1 MAKVEDS
8 SPAQATIKATEREKK
23 SPCQIERATEPCAI
37 VIFGASG
44 DLTKRKLI
52 PSLFRLYINGLLPS
66 EFLIVGTGRK
76 DMGNDAFR
84 DKMKK
89 ALGNDSAFKNKENKI
104 KEFLSTLYYEQLD
117 YSDLTA
123 YEKLSHK
130 LKELESEGIPGGN
143 RIYYLST
150 PPSVYT
156 TITENLGLSHLS
168 MENGGWR
175 RIVIEKPFGRDLD
188 SARALNAH
196 IRHYFK
202 ENQIFRID
210 HYLGKE
216 TVQDILMF
224 RFANSIFE
232 PIWDRRY
239 IDHVQITTA
248 ESIGIENRAGYYDK
262 SGVMRD
268 MFQNHMLQL
277 VALTAME
284 PPAAF
289 EADAV
294 RDEKVKVLRSIRP
307 IPLSEI
313 NKHLALGQ
321 YDKGAID
328 DNAVISY
335 RDEED
340 IKDNSHTATYAAIKL
355 YLDNWRWK
363 GVPFYLR
370 SGKRLARRKTEIAV
384 QFRHVP
390 HFMFR
395 NVMED
400 EINPNTL
407 VFTIQPDE
415 GIKLTLQTK
424 MPGTKVCLREVVMD
438 FKYKDFYSGAGVDA
452 YERVL
457 IDCLEG
463 DHTLFVR
470 EDGVDY
476 AWKLLTPVLEAIE
489 SDPKSAPFEM
499 YESGSQGPELADRL
513 IGKDGRKWRGL

>member
-1 MAKVEDS
+1 MV
-8 SPAQATIKATEREKK
+8 QVGATVQTPETGKK
-23 SPCQIERATEPCAI
+23 SPCEIERATEPCAI

-44 DLTKRKLI
+44 DLTERKLI
-52 PSLFRLYINGLLPS
+52 PSLFRLFINGLLPP
-66 EFLIVGTGRK
+66 EFLIIGTGRR
-76 DMGNDAFR
+76 DVGDEGFR
-84 DKMKK
+84 EKMKK
-89 ALGNDSAFKNKENKI
+89 ALLSDSSFESKKKDL

-117 YSDLTA
+117 YGDLNDYT
-123 YEKLSHK
+123 KLSER
-130 LKELESEGIPGGN
+130 LKELESVGIPGGN

-156 TITENLGLSHLS
+156 TISENLGLSHLS
-168 MENGGWR
+168 GENGGWR
-175 RIVIEKPFGRDLD
+175 RIIIEKPFGHDLA
-188 SARALNAH
+188 SARALNTH
-196 IRHYFK
+196 IRHHFK

-224 RFANSIFE
+224 RFANTIFE

-239 IDHVQITTA
+239 IDHVQITAA

-262 SGVMRD
+262 SGVIRD

-277 VALTAME
+277 LTLTAME

-294 RDEKVKVLRSIRP
+294 RDEKVKVLKSLRP
-307 IPLSEI
+307 IPLDTLSDY
-313 NKHLALGQ
+313 LALGQ
-321 YDKGAID
+321 YEKGEID
-328 DNAVISY
+328 NKNVISY
-335 RDEED
+335 RDEENILD
-340 IKDNSHTATYAAIKL
+340 DSKTATYAAIKL
-355 YLDNWRWK
+355 YVDNWRWK

-370 SGKRLARRKTEIAV
+370 SGKRMARRKTEIAV

-395 NVMED
+395 SVMED

-438 FKYKDFYSGAGVDA
+438 FKYKDFYSGVSVDA

-499 YESGSQGPELADRL
+499 YESGREGPQLADKL
-513 IGKDGRKWRGL
+513 IEKDGRKWRVL